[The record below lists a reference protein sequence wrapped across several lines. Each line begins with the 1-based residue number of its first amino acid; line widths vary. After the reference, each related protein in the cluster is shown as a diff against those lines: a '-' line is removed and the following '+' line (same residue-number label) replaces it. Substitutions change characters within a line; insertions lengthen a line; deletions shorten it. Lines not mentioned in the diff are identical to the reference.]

1 MDNSVTSEQ
10 LNRLRNID
18 VQTVNREELVDLR
31 DIKISDDLP
40 QSQRVGKFVEQVK
53 NPFCFKVGKI
63 AVSVGFT
70 HDGVTFEQIMENY
83 LNTL

>member
-1 MDNSVTSEQ
+1 MDYSVTSEQ
-10 LNRLRNID
+10 LISLRNID
-18 VQTVNREELVDLR
+18 VRTVKPEELVDLR

-40 QSQRVGKFVEQVK
+40 QSQRVIEFVEQVK

-70 HDGVTFEQIMENY
+70 HDGVTFEQRMENY